1 MKTKRTNVGR
11 LIRIFKCLWCF
22 RLKRQILQ
30 SSSEMTADLFPNR
43 MSEIAN
49 RPTFLTVLCFLTF
62 MSSVSG
68 LWTQSERLWNPGI
81 MADKTRETFEAVRE
95 NLDNQNT
102 TADTQTMDKMFESVI
117 GQTTAKTITTGAI
130 IMLIFESFSLYAAYL
145 MWNLQKKGFYLYMAG
160 IGVAFLAPLFLIG
173 GWLGVITSIA
183 GIFLSIFMLILYA
196 FNLKHME

>member
-1 MKTKRTNVGR
+1 
-11 LIRIFKCLWCF
+11 
-22 RLKRQILQ
+22 
-30 SSSEMTADLFPNR
+30 

-102 TADTQTMDKMFESVI
+102 TADTKTMDKMFESVI
-117 GQTTAKTITTGAI
+117 GQTTAKSITTGAI

-173 GWLGVITSIA
+173 GWLGVITSVA
-183 GIFLSIFMLILYA
+183 GIFLSVFMLILYA